1 MHYIRYTLSH
11 KIKLLISP
19 KSIEEAKII
28 VANQVDYIDCKNPD
42 EGSLGANFPWI
53 ISEMKSLI
61 PPDSRQLLSATIG
74 DFPNLPG
81 SASLAALGAAVSGAD
96 IIKIGLKGPKDEN
109 MGIKLMKKVV
119 KAVKD
124 YNDKIKVV
132 AAGYADRIRM
142 NSSPEF
148 MSIPSIALESGADIA
163 MLDTYIKDHLGLFD
177 FLSVDQLIQFK
188 NKAKDSDLEVALAGN
203 LRKKDIPLI
212 INISPDIIGVRSV
225 VCEGYDRINGS
236 IKAEL
241 IEELKTEFSKKYA
254 EYVKIS

>member
-1 MHYIRYTLSH
+1 MSH
-11 KIKLLISP
+11 KIRLLISP
-19 KSIEEAKII
+19 KTIEEAKII
-28 VANQVDYIDCKNPD
+28 VANQVDYIDCKNPN

-61 PPDSRQLLSATIG
+61 PPDSPQLLSATIG

-96 IIKIGLKGPKDEN
+96 IIKVGLKGPKNEK
-109 MGIKLMKKVV
+109 MGIELMKKVV

-124 YNDKIKVV
+124 YNDKIKIVT
-132 AAGYADRIRM
+132 AGYADRTRM

-148 MSIPSIALESGADIA
+148 MSIPTIALESGSDIA
-163 MLDTYIKDHLGLFD
+163 MLDTYIKDNLGLFD

-188 NKAKDSDLEVALAGN
+188 NKAKDFDLEVALAGN
-203 LRKKDIPLI
+203 LRKKDIPRI
-212 INISPDIIGVRSV
+212 MNISPDIVGVRSV

-236 IKAEL
+236 IKTEL
-241 IEELKTEFSKKYA
+241 IEELKTEFYKNYGEPIKKP
-254 EYVKIS
+254 